1 MSLDERLR
9 ALLRPH
15 DAADKRMSARP
26 AFSSTATGS
35 SARWIL

>member
-15 DAADKRMSARP
+15 GAADKRMSATS
-26 AFSSTATGS
+26 AFSSTAICS